1 MSFGG
6 IEFANPYV
14 LGLLIYVPLMAWWY
28 YRKQNEYIAEVRLSS
43 TQGIAVAQN
52 WKVKARPMLQAL
64 QLLAITALIIA
75 LARPQEVLKKE
86 NVNAEGIDIMLAL
99 DVSVSM
105 LAKDFEPDRLEA
117 SKLVAAEFVE
127 QRKHDR
133 IGLVVFAGESFTQC
147 PLTTDHNILRSF
159 LSTLECGLIENGT
172 AIGMGL
178 ANASKRLKDSDAK
191 SKVIILLTDGENNM
205 GYASPMQATN
215 AAKKL
220 GIKVYTIG
228 VGTKGQAQGPVAQRP
243 NGSYIYGW
251 QQVHIDE
258 ALLQKIAEETGGE
271 YFRAQDMD
279 QLKAIYSKIDLLERT
294 KIETTTIRN
303 YKEKYHFFV
312 LLAICFVLIQVL
324 LANTLFKTI
333 VR

>member
-1 MSFGG
+1 MNTSL
-6 IEFANPYV
+6 EFANPYL
-14 LGLLIYVPLMAWWY
+14 LGLLILVPLMAWWY
-28 YRKQNEYIAEVRLSS
+28 YKKQDEYVAEVRLSS

-52 WKVKARPMLQAL
+52 WKVKARPILQVL
-64 QLLAITALIIA
+64 RLLAITALIIA
-75 LARPQEVLKKE
+75 FARPQAVLKKE
-86 NVNAEGIDIMLAL
+86 NVSAEGIDIMLAL

-105 LAKDFEPDRLEA
+105 LAKDFKPDRLEA
-117 SKLVAAEFVE
+117 SKAVAAEFVE

-191 SKVIILLTDGENNM
+191 SKIIILLTDGENNA
-205 GYASPMQATN
+205 GYASPMQAAD

-228 VGTKGQAQGPVAQRP
+228 VGTKGQAQVPMAQRP
-243 NGSYIYGW
+243 NGSFIYGW
-251 QQVHIDE
+251 QQVQIDE
-258 ALLQKIAEETGGE
+258 SLLKRIAKETGGE

-279 QLKAIYSKIDLLERT
+279 QLKAIYDKIDLLERT

-303 YKEKYHFFV
+303 YKEKYHLFV
-312 LLAICFVLIQVL
+312 LLAIGFVLIQVL
-324 LANTLFKTI
+324 LANTLFRTI

>member
-1 MSFGG
+1 MSFGE
-6 IEFANPYV
+6 IEFANPYLLALLV
-14 LGLLIYVPLMAWWY
+14 LVPLMAWWY
-28 YRKQNEYIAEVRLSS
+28 YKKQDEYIAEVRLST
-43 TQGIAVAQN
+43 TQGIAVAKS
-52 WKVKARPMLQAL
+52 WKVQARPILQVL

-75 LARPQEVLKKE
+75 LARPQAVLKKE

-105 LAKDFEPDRLEA
+105 LAKDFKPDRLEA
-117 SKLVAAEFVE
+117 SKVVAAEFVE

-191 SKVIILLTDGENNM
+191 SKVIILLTDGENNA
-205 GYASPMQATN
+205 GYASPMQAAD

-228 VGTKGQAQGPVAQRP
+228 VGTKGQAQVPMAQRP
-243 NGSYIYGW
+243 NGTFIYGW

-258 ALLQKIAEETGGE
+258 ELLQRIAKETGGE
-271 YFRAQDMD
+271 YFRAQDME
-279 QLKAIYSKIDLLERT
+279 QLKAIYSRIDLLERT

-303 YKEKYHFFV
+303 YQEKYHLFV
-312 LLAICFVLIQVL
+312 LLAIFFILIQVL

>member
-28 YRKQNEYIAEVRLSS
+28 YKKQDEYIAEVRLSS

-52 WKVKARPMLQAL
+52 WKVKARPMLQVL

-117 SKLVAAEFVE
+117 SKAVASEFVE

-178 ANASKRLKDSDAK
+178 ANACKRLKDSDAK

-228 VGTKGQAQGPVAQRP
+228 VGTKGQAQVPVARRP
-243 NGSYIYGW
+243 NGSFIYGW
-251 QQVHIDE
+251 QKVHIDE
-258 ALLQKIAEETGGE
+258 ELLQKIAEETGGE

>member
-28 YRKQNEYIAEVRLSS
+28 YKKKDEYIAEVRLSS
-43 TQGIAVAQN
+43 TQGIAVAQS
-52 WKVKARPMLQAL
+52 WKVSARPILQVL
-64 QLLAITALIIA
+64 QLLAIAALIIA
-75 LARPQEVLKKE
+75 LARPQVVLKKE

-117 SKLVAAEFVE
+117 SKEVAAEFVE

-133 IGLVVFAGESFTQC
+133 IGLIVFAGESFTQC

-191 SKVIILLTDGENNM
+191 SKVIILLTDGENNA
-205 GYASPMQATN
+205 GYASPMQAAD

-228 VGTKGQAQGPVAQRP
+228 VGTKGQAQVPVAQRP
-243 NGSYIYGW
+243 NGSFIYGW
-251 QQVHIDE
+251 QQVRIDE
-258 ALLQKIAEETGGE
+258 ELLQQVAKETGGE

-312 LLAICFVLIQVL
+312 LLAICLVLIQVL

>member
-6 IEFANPYV
+6 IEFANSYL
-14 LGLLIYVPLMAWWY
+14 LGLLVFVPLMAWWY
-28 YRKQNEYIAEVRLSS
+28 YKKQDEYIAEVRLSS
-43 TQGIAVAQN
+43 TQGIAVAQS
-52 WKVKARPMLQAL
+52 WKVKARPILQVL
-64 QLLAITALIIA
+64 QLLAITALIVA
-75 LARPQEVLKKE
+75 LARPQVVLKKE

-117 SKLVAAEFVE
+117 SKAVAAQFVE

-159 LSTLECGLIENGT
+159 LTTLECGLIESGT

-191 SKVIILLTDGENNM
+191 SKVIILLTDGENNA
-205 GYASPMQATN
+205 GYASPMQATD

-228 VGTKGQAQGPVAQRP
+228 VGTKGQAQVPVAQRP
-243 NGSYIYGW
+243 NGSFIYGW
-251 QQVHIDE
+251 QQVRIDE
-258 ALLQKIAEETGGE
+258 KLLQQIAKETGGE

-279 QLKAIYSKIDLLERT
+279 QLKAIYGKIDLLERT

-303 YKEKYHFFV
+303 YQEKYHLFV

>member
-28 YRKQNEYIAEVRLSS
+28 YTKQDEYIAEVRLSS
-43 TQGIAVAQN
+43 TQGIAVAQS
-52 WKVKARPMLQAL
+52 WKVSARPILQVL
-64 QLLAITALIIA
+64 QLLAIASLIVA

-117 SKLVAAEFVE
+117 SKEVAAKFVE

-191 SKVIILLTDGENNM
+191 SKIIILLTDGENNA
-205 GYASPMQATN
+205 GYASPMQAAD

-228 VGTKGQAQGPVAQRP
+228 VGTKGQAQVPVAQRP
-243 NGSYIYGW
+243 NGSFIYGW
-251 QQVHIDE
+251 QQVRIDE
-258 ALLQKIAEETGGE
+258 ELLQQVAKETGGE

-312 LLAICFVLIQVL
+312 LLAICLVLIQVL

>member
-6 IEFANPYV
+6 IEFANPY
-14 LGLLIYVPLMAWWY
+14 LLALLVIVPLMARWY
-28 YRKQNEYIAEVRLSS
+28 YQKQNEYFAKVRMSS
-43 TQGIAVAQN
+43 TQAIAGLQN
-52 WKVKARPMLQAL
+52 WKVKARHIIQVL
-64 QLLAITALIIA
+64 QLLAITSLIIA
-75 LARPQEVLKKE
+75 IARPQAVLKKE
-86 NVNAEGIDIMLAL
+86 NVNAEGIDIMLAI
-99 DVSVSM
+99 DVSTSM

-117 SKLVAAEFVE
+117 SKAVAADFVE

-159 LSTLECGLIENGT
+159 LSTLQCGLIENGT

-178 ANASKRLKDSDAK
+178 ANATKRLKESTAK
-191 SKVIILLTDGENNM
+191 SKIIILLTDGVNNA
-205 GYASPMQATN
+205 GYASPMQATD

-228 VGTKGQAQGPVAQRP
+228 VGTKGQARTPVAQRP
-243 NGSYIYGW
+243 NGTFIYDW
-251 QQVHIDE
+251 SIVQIDE
-258 ALLQKIAEETGGE
+258 NLLKRIAKETGGE
-271 YFRAQDMD
+271 YFRAQDME
-279 QLKAIYSKIDLLERT
+279 QLKAIYAKIDQLERT

-303 YKEKYHFFV
+303 YQEKYHGFVFFAI
-312 LLAICFVLIQVL
+312 LLVFLQVL

-333 VR
+333 V

>member
-14 LGLLIYVPLMAWWY
+14 LSLLILVPLMAWWY
-28 YRKQNEYIAEVRLSS
+28 YKKQYEYIAEVRLSS
-43 TQGIAVAQN
+43 TQGIAVAQS
-52 WKVKARPMLQAL
+52 WKVTARPILQVL
-64 QLLAITALIIA
+64 QLLAITALLIA
-75 LARPQEVLKKE
+75 LARPQVVLKKE

-117 SKLVAAEFVE
+117 SKSVAAEFVE

-159 LSTLECGLIENGT
+159 LSTLECGLIEGGT

-191 SKVIILLTDGENNM
+191 SKVIILLTDGENNA
-205 GYASPMQATN
+205 GYASPMQAAD

-228 VGTKGQAQGPVAQRP
+228 VGTKGQAQVPVAQRP
-243 NGSYIYGW
+243 NGSFIYGW
-251 QQVHIDE
+251 QQVRIDE
-258 ALLQKIAEETGGE
+258 KLLQQIAKETGGE

-303 YKEKYHFFV
+303 FKEKYHLFV

>member
-6 IEFANPYV
+6 IEFANPYLLSLLV
-14 LGLLIYVPLMAWWY
+14 LVPLMAWWY
-28 YRKQNEYIAEVRLSS
+28 YKKQDEYIAEVRLST

-52 WKVKARPMLQAL
+52 WKVKGRPVLQVL

-75 LARPQEVLKKE
+75 LARPQAVLKKE

-191 SKVIILLTDGENNM
+191 SKVIILLTDGENNA
-205 GYASPMQATN
+205 GYASPMQAAD

-228 VGTKGQAQGPVAQRP
+228 VGTKGQAQVPVAQRP
-243 NGSYIYGW
+243 NGSFIYGW
-251 QQVHIDE
+251 QQVRIDE
-258 ALLQKIAEETGGE
+258 ELLKQIAKETGGE

-303 YKEKYHFFV
+303 YQEKYHLFV
-312 LLAICFVLIQVL
+312 LLAIGFVLIQVVL
-324 LANTLFKTI
+324 SNTLFKTI

>member
-14 LGLLIYVPLMAWWY
+14 LGLLIFVPLMAWWY
-28 YRKQNEYIAEVRLSS
+28 YQKQDEYIAEVRLSS
-43 TQGIAVAQN
+43 TQGIAVAQS
-52 WKVKARPMLQAL
+52 WKVKARPMLQVL
-64 QLLAITALIIA
+64 QLLAITALILA

-105 LAKDFEPDRLEA
+105 LAKDFKPDRLEA
-117 SKLVAAEFVE
+117 SKAVAAEFVE

-159 LSTLECGLIENGT
+159 LSTLECGLIKNGT

-205 GYASPMQATN
+205 GYASPMQATD

-228 VGTKGQAQGPVAQRP
+228 VGTKGQAQVPVAQRP
-243 NGSYIYGW
+243 NGSFIYGW

-258 ALLQKIAEETGGE
+258 ELLQKIAEETGGE
-271 YFRAQDMD
+271 YFRAQDMT
-279 QLKAIYSKIDLLERT
+279 QLKAIYSKIDVLERT

-312 LLAICFVLIQVL
+312 LLAICFVFIQVL

>member
-6 IEFANPYV
+6 IEFANPYL
-14 LGLLIYVPLMAWWY
+14 LGLLVLVPLMAWWY
-28 YRKQNEYIAEVRLSS
+28 YKKQDEYIAEVRLSS
-43 TQGIAVAQN
+43 TQGIAVAQS
-52 WKVKARPMLQAL
+52 WKVRARPILQVL

-75 LARPQEVLKKE
+75 LARPQVVLKKE

-117 SKLVAAEFVE
+117 SKAVAAEFVE

-191 SKVIILLTDGENNM
+191 SKVIILLTDGENNA
-205 GYASPMQATN
+205 GYASPMQAAD

-228 VGTKGQAQGPVAQRP
+228 VGTKGQAQVPVAQRP
-243 NGSYIYGW
+243 NGSFIYGW
-251 QQVHIDE
+251 QQVRIDE
-258 ALLQKIAEETGGE
+258 ELLQQVAKVTGGA

-303 YKEKYHFFV
+303 YKEKYHLFV

>member
-14 LGLLIYVPLMAWWY
+14 LGLLIFVPLMAWWY
-28 YRKQNEYIAEVRLSS
+28 YKKQDKYIAEVRLSS

-52 WKVKARPMLQAL
+52 WKVKARPIL
-64 QLLAITALIIA
+64 QLLQLFAITALLIA
-75 LARPQEVLKKE
+75 LARPQVVLKKE
-86 NVNAEGIDIMLAL
+86 NVHAEGIDIMLAL

-105 LAKDFEPDRLEA
+105 LAKDFEPDRLSV
-117 SKLVAAEFVE
+117 SKLVAADFVE

-191 SKVIILLTDGENNM
+191 SKIIILLTDGENNM

-228 VGTKGQAQGPVAQRP
+228 VGTKGQAQGPVARRP

-251 QQVHIDE
+251 QQVRIDE
-258 ALLQKIAEETGGE
+258 DLLQKIAKETGGK
-271 YFRAQDMD
+271 YFRAQDKE

-303 YKEKYHFFV
+303 FQEKYHFFV

>member
-6 IEFANPYV
+6 IVFANPYV
-14 LGLLIYVPLMAWWY
+14 LGLLIFVPLMAWWY
-28 YRKQNEYIAEVRLSS
+28 YRKQDEYIAEVRLSS
-43 TQGIAVAQN
+43 TQGIAVAQS
-52 WKVKARPMLQAL
+52 WKVKARPILQVL
-64 QLLAITALIIA
+64 QLLAITALIVA
-75 LARPQEVLKKE
+75 LARPQVVLKKE
-86 NVNAEGIDIMLAL
+86 NVHAEGIDIMLAL

-159 LSTLECGLIENGT
+159 LSTLECGLIKNGT

-178 ANASKRLKDSDAK
+178 ANACKRLKDSDAK

-205 GYASPMQATN
+205 GYASPMQATD

-228 VGTKGQAQGPVAQRP
+228 VGTKGQAQVPVAQRP
-243 NGSYIYGW
+243 NGSFIYGW
-251 QQVHIDE
+251 QQVYIDE
-258 ALLQKIAEETGGE
+258 ALLQQIAKETGGE
-271 YFRAQDMD
+271 YFRAQDMT

>member
-14 LGLLIYVPLMAWWY
+14 LGLLIFVPLMAWWY
-28 YRKQNEYIAEVRLSS
+28 YKKQDEYIAEVRLSS

-52 WKVKARPMLQAL
+52 WKVKARPILQVL
-64 QLLAITALIIA
+64 QLLAITALIVA
-75 LARPQEVLKKE
+75 LARPQVVLKKE

-117 SKLVAAEFVE
+117 SKSVAAEFVE

-159 LSTLECGLIENGT
+159 LSTLECGLIKNGT

-205 GYASPMQATN
+205 GYASPMQATD

-228 VGTKGQAQGPVAQRP
+228 VGTKGQAQVPVAQRP
-243 NGSYIYGW
+243 NGSFIYGW
-251 QQVHIDE
+251 QQVYIDE
-258 ALLQKIAEETGGE
+258 ALLQQIAKETGGE
-271 YFRAQDMD
+271 YFRAQDMA

>member
-6 IEFANPYV
+6 IEFANPYL
-14 LGLLIYVPLMAWWY
+14 LGLLILVPLMAWWY
-28 YRKQNEYIAEVRLSS
+28 YKKQDEYVADVRLSS
-43 TQGIAVAQN
+43 TQGIAAAQN
-52 WKVKARPMLQAL
+52 WKVKARPVLQGL

-75 LARPQEVLKKE
+75 LARPQVVLKKE

-117 SKLVAAEFVE
+117 SKKVAADFVE

-147 PLTTDHNILRSF
+147 PLTTDHNILQSF

-191 SKVIILLTDGENNM
+191 SKIIILLTDGENNA
-205 GYASPMQATN
+205 GYASPMQAAD

-228 VGTKGQAQGPVAQRP
+228 VGTKGQAQVPVGQHP
-243 NGSYIYGW
+243 NGRFIYGW
-251 QQVHIDE
+251 QQVQIDE
-258 ALLQKIAEETGGE
+258 KLLQRIAKETGGE
-271 YFRAQDMD
+271 YFRAQDME

-303 YKEKYHFFV
+303 YQEKYHLFV
-312 LLAICFVLIQVL
+312 LLAISCVLIQVL